1 MACKGL
7 CDLASVNLSNFIWA
21 ILPFT
26 HHAGQ
31 TVMFLQGYQVGFSSS
46 GSLHMLYPLPRTVV
60 SHTSPG
66 YPLSLLINVTPS
78 ERSSLI
84 TPLLVSFMP
93 FVMTWNYFRYLSIF

>member
-1 MACKGL
+1 
-7 CDLASVNLSNFIWA
+7 
-21 ILPFT
+21 
-26 HHAGQ
+26 
-31 TVMFLQGYQVGFSSS
+31 
-46 GSLHMLYPLPRTVV
+46 MLYPLPRTVV